1 MDGLI
6 TSGIPPNFVFT
17 LRWRVPSQILSSFPG
32 PTINYEL
39 LQPQNPSISAPH
51 FFLFERVAPLISA
64 YLRGP
69 SRGRAWSDC
78 FRRETSSEK
87 HFNWSLRVSGGFM
100 LSSYFVVPPLFS
112 LFVRFHLLC
121 SMVKWNY
128 PFNNIHIYFD
138 VVGVRLLI
146 GTTCLSR
153 NRPST
158 FPDLFVGSPD
168 RISNPCCR
176 IKGTIKVTVI
186 CWL

>member
-1 MDGLI
+1 MASSLPDPLLLPWTHNKLWAPSTPESIYFRTTFFFVWASGTLNFCLRAWNNHGGGRDPTVFGEKLPVKN
-6 TSGIPPNFVFT
+6 TSTG
-17 LRWRVPSQILSSFPG
+17 R
-32 PTINYEL
+32 YEFL
-39 LQPQNPSISAPH
+39 MALCLARISWFHH
-51 FFLFERVAPLISA
+51 FFRSSSA
-64 YLRGP
+64 
-69 SRGRAWSDC
+69 SI
-78 FRRETSSEK
+78 
-87 HFNWSLRVSGGFM
+87 
-100 LSSYFVVPPLFS
+100 
-112 LFVRFHLLC
+112 LC